1 MKRFEFYLSGPRK
14 IRSIEQSVEFID
26 LYVNLD
32 RSRALQSGKWRLHA
46 QLTVL
51 NFLIFKVN
59 LIDNGAVINN
69 YQ

>member
-1 MKRFEFYLSGPRK
+1 M
-14 IRSIEQSVEFID
+14 EQSVEFID

-32 RSRALQSGKWRLHA
+32 RSKALQNGKWRLHA

-59 LIDNGAVINN
+59 LIDNGAAISN